1 MKNGL
6 KGRAVSMPVRLME
19 SGSGRSDS
27 AADGRRGGVRQLESV
42 MGRVRVGRWLK
53 GDSEYRGRVLRFF
66 VILSISESF
75 LQ

>member
-1 MKNGL
+1 
-6 KGRAVSMPVRLME
+6 MPVRLME

-53 GDSEYRGRVLRFF
+53 GDSEYRGWVLRFF
-66 VILSISESF
+66 VILSISEPF